1 MIAQSLA
8 ATFLVSILWA
18 VLGYSLSFTGEGI
31 PLVYNGMEACNMKR
45 LEFFEKDPIDWSQSA
60 AKDKGGCAYGALL
73 KDLIAF
79 RKANPALAN
88 GQWGARMNKVE
99 TDKPEQLFAWAR
111 QKDGN
116 KVVGFFNFTG
126 APVTAKLADGLA
138 AGSYKEFGSGA
149 AAQIKAGDSVTV
161 PANGYRLL
169 STTSAQSA
177 PPIMARD

>member
-1 MIAQSLA
+1 
-8 ATFLVSILWA
+8 
-18 VLGYSLSFTGEGI
+18 
-31 PLVYNGMEACNMKR
+31 MEACNMKR
-45 LEFFEKDPIDWSQSA
+45 LEFFEKDPIDWSQGE
-60 AKDKGGCAYGALL
+60 DCEYGSLI
-73 KDLIAF
+73 KNLIAF

-126 APVTAKLADGLA
+126 APVSARLADGLA
-138 AGSYKEFGSGA
+138 AGSFKEFGSGA
-149 AAQIKAGDSVTV
+149 VVAIKAGDTITV

-169 STTSAQSA
+169 ATASAQSA
-177 PPIMARD
+177 PPIMSERPTPTN